1 MPFPSSSSL
10 LYRSLEVTR
19 AVLVVLFGACA
30 FRVFLP
36 KFARCA
42 LLSAGHQRRAVSP
55 GNWNPVPGRL
65 KTHVPGAGF
74 LRAVAPMAGVL
85 PHRPHVDVP
94 QIWGVLVYCGRFSR
108 SFTTSTGRAKPAW
121 GFAHRPEMQLALP
134 QPRGNLPGKANARSR
149 DLARGG
155 TGFVACISASRPQ

>member
-1 MPFPSSSSL
+1 MPLPSSSSL
-10 LYRSLEVTR
+10 FYRGLEVTY

-42 LLSAGHQRRAVSP
+42 LLSAGHQRPAVLS
-55 GNWNPVPGRL
+55 GSWNPAPGRL
-65 KTHVPGAGF
+65 IENTPGAGF
-74 LRAVAPMAGVL
+74 LQAVAPVAGVL
-85 PHRPHVDVP
+85 PYRTLVDVP
-94 QIWGVLVYCGRFSR
+94 QIWGVLVYCRRFSR
-108 SFTTSTGRAKPAW
+108 SFTTSTARAKPAW
-121 GFAHRPEMQLALP
+121 GFAHCPEMQLVLP
-134 QPRGNLPGKANARSR
+134 QPRGNLPGKANVRSR